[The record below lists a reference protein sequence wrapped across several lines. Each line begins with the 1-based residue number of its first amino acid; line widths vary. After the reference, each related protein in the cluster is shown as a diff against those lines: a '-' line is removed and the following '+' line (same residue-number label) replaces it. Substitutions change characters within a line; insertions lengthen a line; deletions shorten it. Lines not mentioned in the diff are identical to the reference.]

1 MKIHLIE
8 GFNNRPR
15 EGEIVRTKCGMEL
28 VFRPFSPN
36 FVKGRICNE
45 CEIKTR
51 GVTRIPNYLSVAE
64 TAQRVGA

>member
-1 MKIHLIE
+1 
-8 GFNNRPR
+8 
-15 EGEIVRTKCGMEL
+15 